1 MKQQKFMARQ
11 GDVLIRQIDQI
22 PSEANEINEKV
33 IAVGEGHHE
42 HTVIGEIDV
51 FENEKSLYL
60 KVNSNGQL
68 AHVKTGTTIQADHL
82 PIPLPTGNY
91 EVIHQ
96 REYNA
101 YEASIHE
108 ILD

>member
-1 MKQQKFMARQ
+1 MKQNRFMARQ
-11 GDVLIRQIDQI
+11 GDVLIRQISEI
-22 PSEANEINEKV
+22 PKNAEETDNKV

-51 FENEKSLYL
+51 FESEKSLYL
-60 KVNSNGQL
+60 KVNTKGQL
-68 AHVKTGTTIQADHL
+68 VHVKTGTTIQADHL
-82 PIPLPTGNY
+82 PIALPAGNY

-96 REYNA
+96 RQYSP
-101 YEASIHE
+101 YEHTINK

>member
-22 PSEANEINEKV
+22 PTEAAEINEKI

-42 HTVIGEIDV
+42 HKVIGEIDV

-60 KVNSNGQL
+60 KVNTNGKL
-68 AHVKTGTTIQADHL
+68 VHVKTGTTIQADHL
-82 PIPLPTGNY
+82 PIALPAGNY

-101 YEASIHE
+101 YEATIHE
-108 ILD
+108 KLN